1 MGRKRTGTIY
11 EKAGAFWYAFSLR
24 SGKRYAKRVP
34 DLPTGAAP
42 SKEQARTY
50 LNEVLRRYEMGL
62 WDPEGPADVGAAT
75 PARMPTVA
83 EYAERW
89 SAALTHASAFN
100 VRGWVRTR
108 IAPTALGAMLLS
120 DVRPRHVVE
129 WIQALREMPSDK
141 GGVLAPRTVSGI
153 VAALKRMFIAAV
165 FEEIIVTSPVV
176 VPRGIAPA
184 RTDKAPGARR
194 LWRSTSDE
202 VVSLISS
209 WDLPQERR
217 VMWAVLLLAGLRL
230 GELVVLRWSD
240 IERRSPLSA
249 LVVSRAWD
257 QHGKRIKSTKTG
269 AVREV
274 PIHTTLAAI
283 LSEWRLTGWAELIGR
298 APTADDWIFPMSTD
312 PSRPRNTRV
321 TQKQWS
327 ADRSALGLPPRR
339 LHGARHTFISMCID
353 DGARSDLVRL
363 VTHTRAVVNAFDAYR
378 NESWST
384 LCAEVARLKIHRRD
398 ERHGPL
404 FAGAQEAP

>member
-1 MGRKRTGTIY
+1 
-11 EKAGAFWYAFSLR
+11 
-24 SGKRYAKRVP
+24 
-34 DLPTGAAP
+34 
-42 SKEQARTY
+42 
-50 LNEVLRRYEMGL
+50 
-62 WDPEGPADVGAAT
+62 
-75 PARMPTVA
+75 
-83 EYAERW
+83 
-89 SAALTHASAFN
+89 
-100 VRGWVRTR
+100 
-108 IAPTALGAMLLS
+108 
-120 DVRPRHVVE
+120 
-129 WIQALREMPSDK
+129 
-141 GGVLAPRTVSGI
+141 
-153 VAALKRMFIAAV
+153 
-165 FEEIIVTSPVV
+165 
-176 VPRGIAPA
+176 
-184 RTDKAPGARR
+184 
-194 LWRSTSDE
+194 
-202 VVSLISS
+202 
-209 WDLPQERR
+209 
-217 VMWAVLLLAGLRL
+217 MWAVLLLAGLRL